1 MGTLILS
8 SVLVT
13 ILLVFSTD
21 ISSVLVTIL
30 LVFSIDITSQS
41 KGFYHLIQRLGNFCL
56 VFRDQNQII
65 SVCMVTSRS
74 TGIT

>member
-21 ISSVLVTIL
+21 ISSVFGYNT
-30 LVFSIDITSQS
+30 FSFLDR
-41 KGFYHLIQRLGNFCL
+41 YNEPIQRFLPSHSATWQLLLGF
-56 VFRDQNQII
+56 
-65 SVCMVTSRS
+65 
-74 TGIT
+74 